1 MMKDMSKLFSHGV
14 VVVDYPL
21 SNRLVKIPI
30 SFGYSIKSNL
40 RFIKMPKKA
49 ITRYIFS

>member
-1 MMKDMSKLFSHGV
+1 MSKLFSHGV

-30 SFGYSIKSNL
+30 SFGYSIKSTL
-40 RFIKMPKKA
+40 EIYKDAKK
-49 ITRYIFS
+49 SNN